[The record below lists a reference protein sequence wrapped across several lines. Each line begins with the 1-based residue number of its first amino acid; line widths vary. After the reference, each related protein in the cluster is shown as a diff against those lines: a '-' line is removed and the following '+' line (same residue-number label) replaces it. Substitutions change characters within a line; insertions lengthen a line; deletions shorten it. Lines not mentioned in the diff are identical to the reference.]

1 MRFLRKNQESRE
13 ILNFKVPFC
22 FARRLTRC
30 LLDNRVH
37 VVLYFIEP
45 NGHSLKETDIE
56 FMRCISRR
64 ANVIPVIS
72 KSDSMTKYELIA
84 FKQQVIYQMRI

>member
-1 MRFLRKNQESRE
+1 
-13 ILNFKVPFC
+13 
-22 FARRLTRC
+22 
-30 LLDNRVH
+30 
-37 VVLYFIEP
+37 
-45 NGHSLKETDIE
+45 LKETDIE